1 MSSKASGIDVDLD
14 IVAGRENTR
23 EEVPQ
28 ANELIEFAEAATMRD
43 DRRLAAARNTLA
55 DLLGE
60 EAVVDSA
67 AVIAAFNM
75 NTRIADATGIP
86 LDETGHDA
94 REAIAT
100 RLDVLRYEE

>member
-14 IVAGRENTR
+14 VVAGRENAR
-23 EEVPQ
+23 EAIPC
-28 ANELIEFAEAATMRD
+28 AAALIDFAEAAIEGD
-43 DRRLAAARNTLA
+43 DGRLATARQGLSE
-55 DLLGE
+55 LLGA
-60 EAVVDSA
+60 EAVVDAA

-75 NTRIADATGIP
+75 NDRIADATGIP
-86 LDETGHDA
+86 LDEFARDA